1 MSDLGVENAAD
12 AALAM
17 VADGMRVGL
26 GTGHAATS
34 FVTRLGDRVRSG
46 LRIVGI
52 PTSDATATLAAS
64 LGITLGTL
72 DESDDELALT
82 VDGADEVSPDLDLV
96 KGFGGA
102 LVRERI
108 VAAASRRQ
116 VIVVGHDKLVDR
128 LGTRGRI
135 PIEVDAV
142 RMQTRAPASPS
153 PRPHAH
159 GAPNRCGT
167 RHLRERQSHH
177 RLRSRRAV
185 RPTRERRARS
195 NGSSAPSRAS
205 STPDSFSAR
214 RTSCWSAIRAAASTC
229 GKRGAE
235 HGLGRAVILAERP
248 PWRRRRRCAR
258 RPETPG
264 CASHARQWVL
274 AATILGSSLAFMM
287 ASIINVALPAI
298 QETFGATR
306 RRDAVGGERLHR
318 PPGRADAGRR
328 RHRRPLR
335 TAARVPG
342 RNRRPGAGL
351 DRGQPR
357 AERARPHRGAGG
369 AGTRGRAARA
379 EQPGAC

>member
-1 MSDLGVENAAD
+1 MTDLGVENAAE

-135 PIEVDAV
+135 PIEVVPFGCGLVLRRVRALGLTPTVRRMDA
-142 RMQTRAPASPS
+142 APVISAN
-153 PRPHAH
+153 
-159 GAPNRCGT
+159 GNLTIDCGLDAP
-167 RHLRERQSHH
+167 L
-177 RLRSRRAV
+177 
-185 RPTRERRARS
+185 
-195 NGSSAPSRAS
+195 
-205 STPDSFSAR
+205 
-214 RTSCWSAIRAAASTC
+214 
-229 GKRGAE
+229 
-235 HGLGRAVILAERP
+235 
-248 PWRRRRRCAR
+248 
-258 RPETPG
+258 
-264 CASHARQWVL
+264 
-274 AATILGSSLAFMM
+274 
-287 ASIINVALPAI
+287 
-298 QETFGATR
+298 
-306 RRDAVGGERLHR
+306 
-318 PPGRADAGRR
+318 ADA
-328 RHRRPLR
+328 
-335 TAARVPG
+335 
-342 RNRRPGAGL
+342 
-351 DRGQPR
+351 
-357 AERARPHRGAGG
+357 
-369 AGTRGRAARA
+369 RAARTLA
-379 EQPGAC
+379 RELRAIPGVVDTGLFLGTADVVLVGHPDGRVDVRQARR